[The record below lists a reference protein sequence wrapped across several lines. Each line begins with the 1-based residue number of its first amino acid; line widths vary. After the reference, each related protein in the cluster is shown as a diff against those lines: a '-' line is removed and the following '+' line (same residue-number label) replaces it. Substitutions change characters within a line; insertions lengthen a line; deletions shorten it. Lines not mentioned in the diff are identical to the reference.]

1 MKNSIPRWGGG
12 PAKRALQVAL
22 PLVLLGVSK
31 AALADTTILDHLAS
45 SYQSRLLTTTGIF
58 LDFAKRLFYLLATIE
73 LAWTFAVWAL
83 EKKEFESFWAG
94 VVKKMMWLGCML
106 MLLRN
111 GPTWI
116 GYIVES
122 FRSAGEQASGVN
134 GLSPTEVFNLGLTNA
149 GVMLSGM
156 SNAGILNGD
165 FLVMI
170 VGGLSG
176 IVMVVAFA
184 ILASQLLI
192 ALVESYIALS
202 AGVIFLGFGGS
213 RWTQDFVQKFIGY
226 GVATGVKLM
235 VLYLIVG
242 IGNGEAASW
251 GAMVSDAMANGAAGD
266 KFNAI
271 LTVLAG
277 SILYA
282 YLGVQVPAIAA
293 SMLSGSPT
301 LTAGGA
307 AATAGAIGAGIVSA
321 GALGASTAVG
331 AAKSTGGLAAATL
344 AAWNEAGA
352 QGNTGL
358 ARAVS
363 TLGNLGSAGQT
374 VARASAQSSIGET
387 VGGRMA
393 AVSNANAAE
402 LGAASG
408 PASVRHPSPPAPAPA
423 PSGSADSSPA
433 SNVAPPATAQAST
446 SGATPAP
453 SAGQAAPATATPGGP
468 AGSPAAAPTA
478 AAGPAVPGTST
489 SGAAP
494 APDAGQAAPGGSA
507 GTSPAAAAPATPE
520 ASISGTA
527 PAPGAGQAAPGGSAD
542 SAPAAPNGTMTAAA
556 PPASSEASA
565 PSEVPAAPENS
576 AISAPAVASPTTPAT
591 AANSIGGAS
600 SAPAPVTPNR
610 PGLQDRLDEMRHVS
624 PPQLPH
630 DAAGGGTISI
640 RLDTPHD

>member
-213 RWTQDFVQKFIGY
+213 RWTQDFVQKFIG
-226 GVATGVKLM
+226 
-235 VLYLIVG
+235 
-242 IGNGEAASW
+242 
-251 GAMVSDAMANGAAGD
+251 
-266 KFNAI
+266 
-271 LTVLAG
+271 
-277 SILYA
+277 
-282 YLGVQVPAIAA
+282 
-293 SMLSGSPT
+293 
-301 LTAGGA
+301 
-307 AATAGAIGAGIVSA
+307 
-321 GALGASTAVG
+321 
-331 AAKSTGGLAAATL
+331 
-344 AAWNEAGA
+344 
-352 QGNTGL
+352 
-358 ARAVS
+358 
-363 TLGNLGSAGQT
+363 
-374 VARASAQSSIGET
+374 
-387 VGGRMA
+387 
-393 AVSNANAAE
+393 
-402 LGAASG
+402 
-408 PASVRHPSPPAPAPA
+408 
-423 PSGSADSSPA
+423 
-433 SNVAPPATAQAST
+433 
-446 SGATPAP
+446 
-453 SAGQAAPATATPGGP
+453 
-468 AGSPAAAPTA
+468 
-478 AAGPAVPGTST
+478 
-489 SGAAP
+489 
-494 APDAGQAAPGGSA
+494 
-507 GTSPAAAAPATPE
+507 
-520 ASISGTA
+520 
-527 PAPGAGQAAPGGSAD
+527 
-542 SAPAAPNGTMTAAA
+542 
-556 PPASSEASA
+556 
-565 PSEVPAAPENS
+565 
-576 AISAPAVASPTTPAT
+576 
-591 AANSIGGAS
+591 
-600 SAPAPVTPNR
+600 
-610 PGLQDRLDEMRHVS
+610 
-624 PPQLPH
+624 
-630 DAAGGGTISI
+630 
-640 RLDTPHD
+640 